1 MPKKP
6 NISLST
12 KFLSNRHYLTEV
24 PVEGKKA
31 PTFQLRL
38 SNYGLYVAQIIRTGN
53 CVTLLSTPFAI
64 TENSFWNTNHFED
77 IAKYVFWTFNRSFL
91 LKLLDQVDTQKLSV
105 LHRCRDLLQEYPTA
119 YPEPLPEDADE
130 ELSFC
135 YSKNGFLKK
144 DNNFQTM
151 YSLDEL
157 NRKSLLE
164 AVEKRIGELS
174 PTLSPPDSMP
184 VADSEFDTPSQKAD
198 IVPLTPFLQL
208 VRPMNGNPEET
219 LQFITSQTELAGFE
233 FPLFSPVQHLPSGK
247 NPYGF
252 NGAMA
257 AMLRFFYDRNY
268 FKKEHGFV
276 EVFNSYLQYSGNR
289 IPKLRSFLAS
299 YQDDRHFQ
307 KYTSNLKD
315 LKINKLL

>member
-1 MPKKP
+1 MARQQK
-6 NISLST
+6 ISLST

-31 PTFQLRL
+31 PTFHLRL

-64 TENSFWNTNHFED
+64 TENFFWNTNHFED

-91 LKLLDQVDTQKLSV
+91 LKLLDQVETQKLSV
-105 LHRCRDLLQEYPTA
+105 LHRCRDLLKEYPTA
-119 YPEPLPEDADE
+119 YPEPLPDDSDE

-144 DNNFQTM
+144 DINFQTM
-151 YSLDEL
+151 YSLDEQ
-157 NRKSLLE
+157 NRKFFME

-174 PTLSPPDSMP
+174 PTLSSPESTAVGDPGVDS
-184 VADSEFDTPSQKAD
+184 SSKKAG

-219 LQFITSQTELAGFE
+219 LQYITTQTELAGFE
-233 FPLFSPVQHLPSGK
+233 FPLFSPVQHLASGK

-257 AMLRFFYDRNY
+257 AMLKFFYDRNY
-268 FKKEHGFV
+268 FIKEHGFV

-307 KYTSNLKD
+307 KYISNLKD
-315 LKINKLL
+315 LKINKLP